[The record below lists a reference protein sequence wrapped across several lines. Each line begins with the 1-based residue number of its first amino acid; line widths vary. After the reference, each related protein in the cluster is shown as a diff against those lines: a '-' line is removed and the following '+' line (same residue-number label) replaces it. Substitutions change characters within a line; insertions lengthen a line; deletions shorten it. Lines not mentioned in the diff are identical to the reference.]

1 MTFRQGEA
9 QSSLSRRPRATH
21 LHLAGGPIAR
31 SSPSRCAHGGRR
43 PPASPAG
50 RKKAPSFSPPCL
62 PHRPTPP
69 CPAPAAHRRLV
80 EDDISAAAEGEQP
93 PAPPGDGPAARPVGA
108 AGDMA
113 EGDGR
118 RHLAPPATCAAAR
131 SSHSN
136 DPAPP
141 GGRHVVMAPSALPRP
156 LPSAGH
162 RLKIKAIAGS
172 RSPYYAFH

>member
-43 PPASPAG
+43 PFSLPAG
-50 RKKAPSFSPPCL
+50 GKKAPSFSPPCF

-141 GGRHVVMAPSALPRP
+141 GGRHVVVAPSALPLP
-156 LPSAGH
+156 LAGH
-162 RLKIKAIAGS
+162 RLKIKAGALS
-172 RSPYYAFH
+172 CRLYYAFH

>member
-50 RKKAPSFSPPCL
+50 GKKAPSFSPPCF
-62 PHRPTPP
+62 PHRPTPL

-93 PAPPGDGPAARPVGA
+93 PAPPGDGPAAHPVGA

-118 RHLAPPATCAAAR
+118 RHLPRRPRARPHAVPIATTPRRQGAAMLWWRPPLC
-131 SSHSN
+131 
-136 DPAPP
+136 
-141 GGRHVVMAPSALPRP
+141 L
-156 LPSAGH
+156 
-162 RLKIKAIAGS
+162 
-172 RSPYYAFH
+172 SP